1 MKRINKTP
9 QSVAQES
16 INSKMLME
24 FGMANAD
31 FVPIM
36 MSAHKDVAPF
46 TALLAA
52 RGRTTKGI
60 NYTSN
65 FIDGDGAPTGRYRTV
80 GSNCIEYRI
89 EKEDIP
95 ICHFKANAAG
105 EVYIDDMN
113 DSSNIGKGK
122 NGFWVFTDSNI
133 AGYKDKIQLADG
145 ETQLLILNDPE
156 PSSNNTWKN
165 YVKIV
170 SSELSDVVNESLLQE
185 GMEFQLHSTLHE
197 QDFSEMGNE
206 RYNFGTKGRTYLTLQ
221 RIKYSYSGTAY
232 AMDKNKKVSGYFMEH
247 AGVQSFISEADYQ
260 MVRFASQ
267 FNENALLEGKQTVS
281 QDLNKC
287 ILQDERGRDLLAGN
301 GIMYSGDGP
310 FKYPITSKGFTSTW
324 FNSFMSDIDQYV
336 NPDSDGVRE
345 VVLICGTRLRMSF
358 NQFLADKNVNVKVQN
373 MQWKN
378 GEKQGIIDT
387 YSYYEFA
394 GIRIILLESNHFANK
409 AGIQLNDGSR
419 TNEWMGYVVP
429 LGNTKSGQVGVTLC
443 QLRPSVKGTV
453 AGIDKGGN
461 IASSVDGTH
470 THMLWQN
477 GVISLNQV
485 SLIYRPWNSS
495 TITSIN

>member
-36 MSAHKDVAPF
+36 MSAHKDVAPL

-267 FNENALLEGKQTVS
+267 FNENAILEGKQTVS

-287 ILQDERGRDLLAGN
+287 ILQDERGRDL
-301 GIMYSGDGP
+301 S
-310 FKYPITSKGFTSTW
+310 
-324 FNSFMSDIDQYV
+324 
-336 NPDSDGVRE
+336 
-345 VVLICGTRLRMSF
+345 
-358 NQFLADKNVNVKVQN
+358 
-373 MQWKN
+373 
-378 GEKQGIIDT
+378 
-387 YSYYEFA
+387 
-394 GIRIILLESNHFANK
+394 
-409 AGIQLNDGSR
+409 
-419 TNEWMGYVVP
+419 
-429 LGNTKSGQVGVTLC
+429 
-443 QLRPSVKGTV
+443 
-453 AGIDKGGN
+453 
-461 IASSVDGTH
+461 
-470 THMLWQN
+470 
-477 GVISLNQV
+477 
-485 SLIYRPWNSS
+485 
-495 TITSIN
+495 